1 MKFSVETWAP
11 EYGVTVD
18 ESSLEESAAQVDLGI
33 ELAPSDWRPI
43 VVEAQVRPDR
53 ILFVDGIQRVDA
65 RVWIHDGEVARP
77 AVCATVAAGVVACT
91 PTAATVD
98 AVDVFRGLFAPVVG
112 DVGPIVT
119 RHATYQL
126 VPVTSAEPEATYL
139 ALHNERNRLEH
150 RVAAGHGCEA
160 VIFDG
165 PLRGRNDP
173 AGVGYI
179 KTHRTAYL
187 PEDLAPVIGRLG
199 DGERTPVFLLGGGA
213 AGNRWTWYLRL
224 PGPRSHPMSGVVR
237 LELNATGTSAEAIA
251 RADLVSAALPR
262 FASAPHKE
270 PRAPQNLIP
279 IAGLEHYLRRRL
291 GDALVLERGL
301 RLAAAS

>member
-1 MKFSVETWAP
+1 
-11 EYGVTVD
+11 
-18 ESSLEESAAQVDLGI
+18 
-33 ELAPSDWRPI
+33 
-43 VVEAQVRPDR
+43 
-53 ILFVDGIQRVDA
+53 
-65 RVWIHDGEVARP
+65 
-77 AVCATVAAGVVACT
+77 
-91 PTAATVD
+91 
-98 AVDVFRGLFAPVVG
+98 
-112 DVGPIVT
+112 
-119 RHATYQL
+119 
-126 VPVTSAEPEATYL
+126 VPVTSAEPEAMYL

-150 RVAAGHGCEA
+150 GIAAGHGCEV

-179 KTHRTAYL
+179 KTHRTVYL
-187 PEDLAPVIGRLG
+187 PEELAPVIGRLN

-237 LELNATGTSAEAIA
+237 LELNATGTAADAIA
-251 RADLVSAALPR
+251 RADLVSSALPR
-262 FASAPHKE
+262 FASQPHKE

-279 IAGLEHYLRRRL
+279 IAGLEHHLRRRL

>member
-1 MKFSVETWAP
+1 MKFSIETWAP
-11 EYGVTVD
+11 EYGVAAD
-18 ESSLEESAAQVDLGI
+18 ESSMEESGAQVDLSVETPPGDW
-33 ELAPSDWRPI
+33 AP
-43 VVEAQVRPDR
+43 VVIAGRARPDR
-53 ILFVDGIQRVDA
+53 MLFVDGIQRIDA
-65 RVWIHDGEVARP
+65 RVWIHDGDLARP
-77 AVCATVAAGVVACT
+77 AVCATVAAGAVMCT
-91 PTAATVD
+91 PTAATVG
-98 AVDVFRGLFAPVVG
+98 AVEVFRGLFAPVAG

-126 VPVTSAEPEATYL
+126 IPVASTEPEATYL
-139 ALHNERNRLEH
+139 ALHTERNRLEH
-150 RVAAGHGCEA
+150 RIAVDHGCE
-160 VIFDG
+160 VVVFDG

-187 PEDLAPVIGRLG
+187 PEHVAPVVGQLG
-199 DGERTPVFLLGGGA
+199 DGDRTPVFLLGGGA

-224 PGPRSHPMSGVVR
+224 PGPRAHPMSGVVR
-237 LELNATGTSAEAIA
+237 LELNATGTAADAIA
-251 RADLVSAALPR
+251 RAELVSAALPR

-291 GDALVLERGL
+291 GDALVLERSL